1 MTAPL
6 DEKAKNIGI
15 ISYLTLIGWVV
26 ALVMHQNHKS
36 SFGAFHIRQ
45 MLGVMITGVAL
56 SLVVQVIGFVT
67 GSIFLAWSVNIL
79 AIIIWLLGFLG
90 AIQGE
95 EREIPIIGSYFQDWF
110 KSLA

>member
-1 MTAPL
+1 MTTPT

-36 SFGAFHIRQ
+36 SFGAFHLRQ
-45 MLGVMITGVAL
+45 MLGIMITGVAISIL
-56 SLVVQVIGFVT
+56 VQVFTYAI
-67 GSIFLAWSVNIL
+67 GSIFLAWTLNIV
-79 AIIIWLLGFLG
+79 AIALWAIGFVG
-90 AIQGE
+90 ALQGE

-110 KSLA
+110 KSLT